1 VLLLLLPGSSSP
13 SLGRQN
19 SVYCSWSIRSI
30 LGMMVEMPEGEI
42 GIRVSKSGA
51 SKNSSVV
58 GDLPPLDLENFKVSI
73 LLCCFEQS
81 TPR

>member
-1 VLLLLLPGSSSP
+1 MYLWFL
-13 SLGRQN
+13 Q
-19 SVYCSWSIRSI
+19 
-30 LGMMVEMPEGEI
+30 MPEGEI

-58 GDLPPLDLENFKVSI
+58 GDLPLLDLENFKVSI